1 MPRNHFPAP
10 DPSVL
15 FYQRTRDNGRTEVAT
30 MQTIER
36 DSEGG
41 SWRGRFFIPGQAPFF
56 MDQSS
61 GELEKW
67 EPIYAVTQQDI
78 TDVIERVAQRVVEIL
93 GSKKISGGDIVSS
106 AMEVLKSETVAEAV
120 EKAAETTEV
129 KEVEAS
135 VFSCQVCNKTFKYE
149 KSFKKHLQKAHK
161 TKG

>member
-36 DSEGG
+36 DSKGG

-93 GSKKISGGDIVSS
+93 GSKKIGAGDIVSS
-106 AMEVLKSETVAEAV
+106 AMGVLKSETVAEAV
-120 EKAAETTEV
+120 EKAVEMGPA
-129 KEVEAS
+129 KEEDAS